1 MTRKEV
7 SQMLG
12 YAMACYPTSQIK
24 DPKKMLDVW
33 TDIFAGVYANDAI
46 EAMKAAC
53 ISSKYFPTVADV
65 MAEIKAKKDQMRGYI
80 EC

>member
-7 SQMLG
+7 SEMLG

-33 TDIFAGVYANDAI
+33 TDLFQSVDATAGMK
-46 EAMKAAC
+46 AMKDAC
-53 ISSKYFPTVADV
+53 KTCKFFPSVSEVMTLSTQKSKWSDV
-65 MAEIKAKKDQMRGYI
+65 R
-80 EC
+80 